1 MDTITNWKDLTYNS
15 LNEMGINIMKAIPNI
30 LGAIIVL
37 LIGWLITKIALFLLK
52 KILNFSKVDRLTEII
67 NERNIFGKADIKFNT
82 SSVILGFVKW
92 IMFLVFLII
101 ASDIMNWKIVSV
113 EIGNLLRYLPKLFSA
128 IALFMVGLYIANF
141 VKKAIK
147 GVFDS
152 FDLSG
157 AKAISSLVFYIISI
171 IITITALNQ
180 AGIDTQIITNNL
192 TIILGAFLA
201 AVAIAFGL
209 GSKDVVGD
217 LLRAFYTR
225 KNFEVG
231 QIIHFKNIKGTIEAI
246 DNITM
251 SVKTEKGRVI
261 LPIKD
266 VVENEV
272 EIEL

>member
-1 MDTITNWKDLTYNS
+1 MDTITIWKDLTYNS
-15 LNEMGINIMKAIPNI
+15 LNEMGINIMTAIPNI
-30 LGAIIVL
+30 LGAIVVL
-37 LIGWLITKIALFLLK
+37 ILGWLITKIVIFVLK
-52 KILNFSKVDRLTEII
+52 KILNFSKIDRLTEII
-67 NERNIFGKADIKFNT
+67 NDRNIFGKADIKFNT
-82 SSVILGFVKW
+82 SAVILGFVKW

-152 FDLSG
+152 FDLTG
-157 AKAISSLVFYIISI
+157 AKAISSLVFYVIAI

-180 AGIDTQIITNNL
+180 AGIDTEIITNNL

-201 AVAIAFGL
+201 AVSIAFGL

-231 QIIHFKNIKGTIEAI
+231 QNIHFKNIKGTIESI

-251 SVKTEKGRVI
+251 SIKTAKGKVI

-266 VVENEV
+266 IVENEV